1 MASNFQYEE
10 VEQEN
15 PRTAQEIV
23 DQTHNLA
30 EAFYRIMGYEHNR
43 EKHGNLY
50 DSQHPTELMLWDF
63 ACLAQEE
70 ISGALVSEYL
80 EELEENG
87 E

>member
-1 MASNFQYEE
+1 MASNIQSTEI
-10 VEQEN
+10 EQEN

-23 DQTHNLA
+23 DQTHDLA
-30 EAFYRIMGYEHNR
+30 EAFYRIMGYEHSR

-70 ISGALVSEYL
+70 IIGAVVSDYL
-80 EELEENG
+80 EELKEND
-87 E
+87 